1 MRLSLLAAAAAAL
14 AAAGCGRTGT
24 VSGTVTVGGK
34 AAPGGAVAFHPVGS
48 GPTAT
53 GRIDKDGRYVVV
65 VGAGD
70 GLPPGEY
77 KVTVVAHGDPPQT
90 DPTKGAPPA
99 PKPLSAPQ
107 FRDAA
112 TTPLKKTVTAGAN
125 TIDLAVD
132 PAVADPKIL
141 MNPR

>member
-1 MRLSLLAAAAAAL
+1 MRLALFAAAL
-14 AAAGCGRTGT
+14 AAAGCGRTGS
-24 VSGTVTVGGK
+24 VSGTVTVGGT
-34 AAPGGAVAFHPVGS
+34 AAPGGAVAFIPVGG

-53 GRIDKDGRYVVV
+53 GQIDKDGRYSVV

-77 KVTVVAHGDPPQT
+77 KVTVVAHGDPPAF

-99 PKPLSAPQ
+99 PRPLSAPQ
-107 FRDAA
+107 FRDAG
-112 TTPLKKTVTAGAN
+112 TTPLTKTVTAGAN
-125 TIDLAVD
+125 VIDLAVD
-132 PAVADPKIL
+132 PVAADPKTM